1 MPKTFQRVVL
11 AAHPVGMPKSSDVR
25 LEEVPIPE
33 PADGQLLIRNIYLSI
48 DPYMRGRM
56 RDAES
61 YAPPVKLNEVM
72 VGGTVGQIVASRN
85 SRFAEGSYVN
95 AMLGW
100 QEYSLSDGRGLRQLD
115 PAQAPISTG
124 VGVLGMPGMTAYF
137 GFLDLCL
144 PKPGETAVVSAAAG
158 AVGGLVGQIAKIK
171 GCRAVGIAGGPAK
184 CKLVLSEYGYDAA
197 IDYKSENDLRAA
209 VKQACPKGVDTYFDN
224 VGGPISD
231 AVLLNLNFKARI
243 AICGQISQYNSETP
257 VMGPRLGWVIL
268 QKRARMEGFIVSD
281 FAERWG
287 EGMRQMGAWLR
298 EGKLKYRED
307 IVRGLEN
314 ALPALVGVLEGK
326 NVGKQLVQ
334 LADDP
339 TRK

>member
-1 MPKTFQRVVL
+1 VL
-11 AAHPVGMPKSSDVR
+11 AAHPAGMPKSSDVR
-25 LEEVPIPE
+25 LEEIPLPE

-61 YAPPVKLNEVM
+61 YAPPVKLGEVM
-72 VGGTVGQIVASRN
+72 VGGTVGQVVASRN
-85 SRFAEGSYVN
+85 ARYAEGSYVN
-95 AMLGW
+95 GMLGW
-100 QEYSLSDGRGLRQLD
+100 QEYGLSDGRGLRPLD
-115 PAQAPISTG
+115 PAQAPISTS

-137 GFLDLCL
+137 GFLELCQ
-144 PKPGETAVVSAAAG
+144 PKSGETAVVSAAAG

-171 GCRAVGIAGGPAK
+171 GCRAVGIAGGAAK
-184 CKLVLSEYGYDAA
+184 CGLITSEYGYDAA
-197 IDYKSENDLRAA
+197 IDYKSEQDLRAA
-209 VKQACPKGVDTYFDN
+209 VKRACPNGVDTYFDN

-231 AVLLNLNFKARI
+231 AVMLNLNLKARI
-243 AICGQISQYNSETP
+243 SICGQISQYNSETP
-257 VMGPRLGWVIL
+257 VTGPRLGWVLL

-281 FAERWG
+281 FGERWG
-287 EGMRQMGAWLR
+287 EGMKQMSAWLR

-314 ALPALVGVLEGK
+314 ALPALVSVLEGR

-339 TRK
+339 ARS